1 MAAELG
7 NNDVIGTAYTEIVKA
22 CQRRSLSVAVQQ
34 GLTLQDLH
42 DRLSRQQLIIVC
54 YQALIDPYEPMVHWA
69 MRWQDGHYSVVV
81 GMNMSRVLLM
91 DPSQDPG
98 LYGAVPRDEFM
109 PRH

>member
-54 YQALIDPYEPMVHWA
+54 YQALIDPYEPM
-69 MRWQDGHYSVVV
+69 RWQDGHYSVVV